1 MDLIKR
7 ESYLKVLRKN
17 LKNYPVTAL
26 LGARQTGKTTLARV
40 IMEEFIEQGEL
51 VHYFDLELPSDLQ
64 SLWEPQQALQGL
76 HGLVIIDEIQR
87 KPDLFP
93 LLRVLSDR
101 RPLPAKFLVLGSA
114 CGKLMRQTSESLAGR
129 IAYLE
134 LPGFNI
140 TEVNENE
147 GQKLWLRGG
156 FPQSFLADDDEDSF
170 KWRQNFMKTF
180 LERDIPSFDIK
191 IPSMDL
197 WRFLQMAAHYHGQLW
212 NNSEIGRSLQI
223 SDKTVKHYLD
233 IFTETF
239 IVRQLSPWYEN
250 LGKQIVK
257 SRKFYIR
264 DPGLLHYLL
273 NVTTQEELL
282 RHPKLGA
289 SWEGFA
295 LEQLIELSGESHNA
309 FFWNVYKG
317 AEIDLIINLKGKR
330 WGFEV
335 KYSDAPSPTK
345 SMHTAIDALGLEH
358 LFVVYPGTRKYYLG
372 ERIEAIPLTEACLFL
387 ANPPSLY

>member
-1 MDLIKR
+1 MQLLKR
-7 ESYLKVLRKN
+7 NDYLNALRKN

-26 LGARQTGKTTLARV
+26 LGTRQTGKTTLARV
-40 IMEEFIEQGEL
+40 IMQEFIDQGVP

-76 HGLVIIDEIQR
+76 NGLIIIDEIQR

-93 LLRVLSDR
+93 LLRVFADR
-101 RPLPAKFLVLGSA
+101 RPLPARFLILGSA
-114 CGKLMRQTSESLAGR
+114 SGKLMQQTSESLAGR

-140 TEVNENE
+140 TEVQENE
-147 GQKLWLRGG
+147 SQKLWLRGG
-156 FPQSFLADDDEDSF
+156 FPQSFLAADDQLSF
-170 KWRQNFMKTF
+170 EWRQNFMRTF
-180 LERDIPSFDIK
+180 LERDIPSFGIK
-191 IPSMDL
+191 IPSSEL

-239 IVRQLSPWYEN
+239 IVRQLSPWYSN
-250 LGKQIVK
+250 LSKQIVK

-264 DPGLLHYLL
+264 DSGLLHYLL
-273 NVTTQEELL
+273 RLTTQEELL

-309 FFWNVYKG
+309 FFWNAHKG
-317 AEIDLIINLKGKR
+317 AEIDLVIHLKGKR

-335 KYSDAPSPTK
+335 KYSDAPTPSK
-345 SMHTAIDALGLEH
+345 SMHAAKIALELEH
-358 LFVVYPGTRKYYLG
+358 IFVVYPGTRRYYLG
-372 ERIEAIPLTEACLFL
+372 EGIDAIPLKEACLFL
-387 ANPPSLY
+387 ANHPSP